1 MITLFVF
8 FFYKNLDWHIEH
20 KSRLSIYENMN

>member
-1 MITLFVF
+1 MITLFV